1 VSSKATTIGL
11 IGAGRIGAEHART
24 IRKLDGVGD
33 ILVADV
39 DVDRAQAVADEL
51 QGKVSSIDKILSEVE
66 AVVITSPTGEH
77 ARMLIAA
84 AEAGVPVFCEKPV
97 ALDVPTT
104 KQVLEVVKRTG
115 TPTQI
120 GFMRRFDQGYVNARK
135 LIASGDLG
143 ELRRVH
149 VLTGDF
155 PPPPASFVKG
165 SGGLYKDCVIH
176 DADAIRWVTG
186 REIVEVFTIGKN
198 RGASYFGE
206 AGDIDEGVGVM
217 ELDDGTLATMQ
228 VTRYNGAG
236 YDVRMELACT
246 KETISVGFNTFM
258 PVTSA
263 EPDFTFQQAG
273 DRFPSFYPR
282 FAPAYAVEIGA
293 FIDMV
298 HNGGPSPATVEDALT
313 ALYVCEAL
321 DLSRA
326 EHRPVRIDEVR

>member
-1 VSSKATTIGL
+1 MSSKATTIGL

-24 IRKLDGVGD
+24 IRGLDGVGD
-33 ILVADV
+33 MLIADI
-39 DVDRAQAVADEL
+39 DAERAKAVADEL
-51 QGKVSSIDKILSEVE
+51 GGSVSAVDKILSEVE

-77 ARMLIAA
+77 AKLLIAA

-97 ALDVPTT
+97 ALDIPTT
-104 KQVLEVVKRTG
+104 KKVAEVVERTG
-115 TPTQI
+115 TPTMI
-120 GFMRRFDQGYVNARK
+120 GFMRRFDQGYANARK
-135 LIASGDLG
+135 LLASGDLG
-143 ELRRVH
+143 ELRRIH
-149 VLTGDF
+149 AITGDF
-155 PPPPASFVKG
+155 PPPPASFVGG

-246 KETISVGFNTFM
+246 KETVSVGFNTFM

-263 EPDFTFQQAG
+263 DPDFTFEQAG
-273 DRFPSFYPR
+273 PRFPSFYPR
-282 FAPAYAVEIGA
+282 FTPAYIAEIGA

-298 HNGGPSPATVEDALT
+298 HNGTPSPATVDDALT

-321 DLSRA
+321 DRSRA

>member
-1 VSSKATTIGL
+1 MSMENLTIGL

-24 IRKLDGVGD
+24 IRALDGVGD

-39 DVDRAQAVADEL
+39 DTERAKAVADEL
-51 QGKVSSIDKILSEVE
+51 GGKLSSVEQILSEVE

-77 ARMLIAA
+77 AKMLIAA

-104 KQVLEVVKRTG
+104 KQVLDVVNRTG

-120 GFMRRFDQGYVNARK
+120 GFMRRFDKGYVNARK
-135 LIASGDLG
+135 LLASGELG

-149 VLTGDF
+149 AVTGDF

-186 REIVEVFTIGKN
+186 REIVEVFTIGRN

-246 KETISVGFNTFM
+246 KETISVGFGEFL

-263 EPDFTFQQAG
+263 EPDFTFAQAG

-293 FIDMV
+293 FIEMV
-298 HNGGPSPATVEDALT
+298 RNGTPSPATVEDALT